1 MAKARN
7 YFGLRTGSTKSK
19 TFSILNGWQIEK
31 DRVYG
36 GKNPRTN
43 AQMRQRMVMAT
54 ASAAYSGMREIV
66 DHSFEGVTYGQPT
79 MSKFISENAKMLL
92 KGINGTDFVYNDY
105 QDRGCWPNPYLV
117 SKGSIKHNL
126 TPLVDEHMDSVV
138 QVYCYYPNIDPE
150 TMTVAEWLKHIGV
163 SLNGYITILCVEYS
177 PETNIHQFGWIRL
190 TPSGQNLDSVLN
202 NVELGEIFDIESN
215 VPIGDTG
222 SSPDVNCFTVNFD
235 FDQGGIK
242 QSSYAVILSEKLLS
256 WKRSTEKMK
265 VYTDMDYTPP
275 TPAESLATY
284 PVGTD
289 YVLNGGNI

>member
-92 KGINGTDFVYNDY
+92 KGNNGTDFVYNDY
-105 QDRGCWPNPYLV
+105 QYRGCLPNPYLV
-117 SKGSIKHNL
+117 SKGSVNHNL
-126 TPLVDEHMDSVV
+126 TYEVSEFLDSVV
-138 QVYCYYPNIDPE
+138 NVQLLYAIIDPL
-150 TMTVAEWLKHIGV
+150 TMTVASSSRV
-163 SLNGYITILCVEYS
+163 R
-177 PETNIHQFGWIRL
+177 RL
-190 TPSGQNLDSVLN
+190 SAKLPNRHLSGRSVR
-202 NVELGEIFDIESN
+202 
-215 VPIGDTG
+215 
-222 SSPDVNCFTVNFD
+222 NC
-235 FDQGGIK
+235 Q
-242 QSSYAVILSEKLLS
+242 LLLS
-256 WKRSTEKMK
+256 LRIISRPSNMIIRS
-265 VYTDMDYTPP
+265 
-275 TPAESLATY
+275 A
-284 PVGTD
+284 
-289 YVLNGGNI
+289 I

>member
-7 YFGLRTGSTKSK
+7 FFGLRTGSTKSK
-19 TFSILNGWQIEK
+19 TYSILNGWQIEK

-79 MSKFISENAKMLL
+79 MSKFISENAKLLL
-92 KGINGTDFVYNDY
+92 KGLNGSDFVYNDY

-117 SKGSIKHNL
+117 SKGSVKHNL
-126 TPLVDEHMDSVV
+126 TPSVDEFDDSVV
-138 QVYCYYPNIDPE
+138 NVYLGYSEIDLE

-163 SLNGYITILCVEYS
+163 SLNGYLTILCVAYS
-177 PETNIHQFGWIRL
+177 PEANLHQFGWIRL
-190 TPSGQNLDSVLN
+190 TPSGQSLDSILT
-202 NVELGEIFDIESN
+202 NVELGEIFDVESS
-215 VPIGDTG
+215 VPTGDFG
-222 SSPDVNCFTVNFD
+222 VSPDAESFMVGFD
-235 FDQGGIK
+235 FDQGGIMLA
-242 QSSYAVILSEKLLS
+242 SYAVILSEKQLS
-256 WKRSTEKMK
+256 WKRSTEKML
-265 VYTDMDYTPP
+265 VYKSPLYTTP

-289 YVLNGGNI
+289 YVLNGGSI